1 MFPVGIAMGS
11 PPRLLSWCQEGELLP
26 TCMPSERRRL
36 SMTMHDSFLSRL
48 NTPLCRANGCHL
60 LRGALVE
67 SGVERGAQDHWDWL
81 LA

>member
-26 TCMPSERRRL
+26 TCMPSERRSL

-48 NTPLCRANGCHL
+48 NTPLFAEQMAATCSEEPWWNL
-60 LRGALVE
+60 EWRGE
-67 SGVERGAQDHWDWL
+67 PSITGIGF
-81 LA
+81 